1 MFERA
6 IKIKLENV
14 VKDYP
19 VVTITGPR
27 QSGKTTL
34 VKETYPNK
42 SYYNLESPDLLE
54 LILSDPREFF
64 NNIDLKRGV
73 ILDEIQRAPELLSY
87 IQVIVDEN
95 RIPGAFI
102 LTGSHQILLLEA
114 VSQSLAGRCALLE
127 LLPLSINELKHAGF
141 NLKTNE
147 YLLNGLFPAIYK
159 HNLDPVD
166 TSRNYM
172 KTYVERDVRQ
182 IINIKDLHSFQKFV
196 KLCAG
201 RVGSTVNL
209 ESLSSDVGVSQNTIK
224 NWLSLMEASYI
235 LFQLQPYFENL
246 GKRLMKAPKIY
257 FLDVGLAS
265 YLLGIKSIEQVSH
278 DRLKGALFENL
289 VITEILKYKYNR
301 GEDSGIYFFRDSNHN
316 EVDIIITAHDK
327 LIPVEIKSTSTF
339 NSSLLKGIKYF
350 KRSAKDRYSVGFLI
364 YAGEME
370 YKIDNIYIINYK
382 RLHKMM
388 RIIKELI
395 NI

>member
-1 MFERA
+1 MFERS
-6 IKIKLENV
+6 IKIKLENL

-95 RIPGAFI
+95 RIPGAFL
-102 LTGSHQILLLEA
+102 LTGSHQVLLLEA

-159 HNLDPVD
+159 HNLDPID

-224 NWLSLMEASYI
+224 NWLSLMESSYI

-265 YLLGIKSIEQVSH
+265 YLLGINSTMQISH

-316 EVDIIITAHDK
+316 EVDIIMTSHDK
-327 LIPVEIKSTSTF
+327 LIPIEIKSTSTF
-339 NSSLLKGIKYF
+339 HNSLLKGIKYF
-350 KRSAKDRYSVGFLI
+350 QKSAKSRYSVGFLI

-370 YKIDNIYIINYK
+370 SKIDNIYIMNYK
-382 RLHKMM
+382 NLHKMM
-388 RIIKELI
+388 HIIKESI
-395 NI
+395 DS

>member
-1 MFERA
+1 MFERS
-6 IKIKLENV
+6 IKIKLENL

-34 VKETYPNK
+34 VKDTYPNK

-95 RIPGAFI
+95 RIPGAFL
-102 LTGSHQILLLEA
+102 LTGSHQVLLLEA

-159 HNLDPVD
+159 HNLDPID

-224 NWLSLMEASYI
+224 NWLSLMESSYI

-265 YLLGIKSIEQVSH
+265 YLLGINSTMQISH

-316 EVDIIITAHDK
+316 EVDIIMTSHDK
-327 LIPVEIKSTSTF
+327 LIPIEIKSTSTF
-339 NSSLLKGIKYF
+339 HNSLLKGIKYF
-350 KRSAKDRYSVGFLI
+350 QKSAKSRYSVGFLI

-370 YKIDNIYIINYK
+370 SKIDNIYIMNYK
-382 RLHKMM
+382 NLHKMM
-388 RIIKELI
+388 HIIKESI
-395 NI
+395 DS